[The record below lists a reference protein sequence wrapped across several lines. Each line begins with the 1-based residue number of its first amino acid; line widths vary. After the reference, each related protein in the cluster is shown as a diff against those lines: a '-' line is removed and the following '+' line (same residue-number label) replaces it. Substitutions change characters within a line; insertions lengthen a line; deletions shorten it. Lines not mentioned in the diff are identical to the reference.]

1 LGLIALKMLSKNPI
15 INENMPF
22 DATKS
27 NEPNDLI
34 HFKVSSVLKNLL
46 GKMLAIEENLRPSFE
61 DLKNMFFFNP
71 KAQKNL
77 SGLNNN
83 MKPIHSQLMPSNEKD
98 QKSQEIKTIKK
109 QEVEEDDEMKALPLG
124 PLFEIIKKRGY
135 IADSVEERKKNQED
149 LEKTLETKLFKVKGF
164 VSFLKDNFI
173 KNTELEKNLRIKA
186 RKMINFLRQEIK
198 DILERVKE
206 NAKFKAIYEENQN
219 KLNKLKEKVGIL
231 DSNIKQVMQ
240 NILNKW
246 NNKYL
251 ENAKDVKNTDQIF
264 GKINKLLEKIK

>member
-1 LGLIALKMLSKNPI
+1 ML
-15 INENMPF
+15 
-22 DATKS
+22 
-27 NEPNDLI
+27 
-34 HFKVSSVLKNLL
+34 
-46 GKMLAIEENLRPSFE
+46 
-61 DLKNMFFFNP
+61 
-71 KAQKNL
+71 
-77 SGLNNN
+77 
-83 MKPIHSQLMPSNEKD
+83 SQLMPSNEKD